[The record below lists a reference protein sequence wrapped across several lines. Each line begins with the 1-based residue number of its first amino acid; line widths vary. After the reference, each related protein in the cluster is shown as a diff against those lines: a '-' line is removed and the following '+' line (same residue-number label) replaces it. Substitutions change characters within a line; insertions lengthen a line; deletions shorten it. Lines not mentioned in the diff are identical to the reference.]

1 MTLKTKTSV
10 WLTIAITAVAGIL
23 FVVWHNN
30 DVLSWFVF
38 ALGLMLIIPAVYLLI
53 TSAAHL
59 KTRVE
64 PSAEGD
70 GRPTLHKPSLK
81 ARFSFGSLFMV
92 SLCTIAVG
100 LWMTITPES
109 FKGFMTF
116 LFATVLVVYGIYLII
131 VWRFLSGD
139 AQTPVWFYIVPAIL
153 VATGLAIIFSPLHK
167 AENESTVVLITGIC
181 LIALA
186 ANWIVQRIMVP
197 EATPQAIPEAT
208 GKTEALPQASQPT
221 ALPEAKAQPDEHPDA
236 PVAAYTSTFS
246 DSSHTDNPTDN

>member
-23 FVVWHNN
+23 FVVWRNN

-53 TSAAHL
+53 TSAGHL

-64 PSAEGD
+64 PLAGAD
-70 GRPTLHKPSLK
+70 GQPSLHKPSLK
-81 ARFSFGSLFMV
+81 ERFSFGSLFLV

-131 VWRFLSGD
+131 VWRFLSGH
-139 AQTPVWFYIVPAIL
+139 ALTPVWFYIVPAIL

-197 EATPQAIPEAT
+197 DAPPQAIPTAA
-208 GKTEALPQASQPT
+208 GKPEALPQPGQPA
-221 ALPEAKAQPDEHPDA
+221 ALPETKAEPEERTEA
-236 PVAAYTSTFS
+236 PASAYTSTFS
-246 DSSHTDNPTDN
+246 DSSHTDNH